1 MDQVI
6 GIDLGTTDSR
16 VAICRNGVFQV
27 LPSIPSFIAFRGD
40 LSEPLFGDE
49 AKLQVSMNPLCTV
62 FQINRLIGK
71 RSLDFGV
78 KQEMSLW
85 PFRFYSPTLDEN
97 EEPVVDV
104 QYDGK
109 SKTFSAV
116 AILSLFLRNLRKI
129 ALQDLSIGGEQ
140 DVVLDC
146 VISVPSVF
154 NDSQRRSV
162 RNAAKQ
168 AGFNILR
175 ILNETSA
182 AVIHYGVRKGVEQL
196 DLNKS
201 YEHHQQVEKR
211 QKMDDEENILVFDL
225 GGGSLS
231 VAIIRVK
238 EDDNVKKFQ
247 VKSQAG
253 DSHLG
258 GKDVDD
264 RILLHC
270 LNKFA
275 EINKDVSPRTFTN
288 LDRQQDGAKYLAMSL
303 SRLRF
308 ECERAKT
315 AFSSRGHGDEIIQV
329 SSFHNT
335 KNLVCTLSFD
345 EFQNITKD
353 LCTKCKMAIVQ
364 CITDANLKDPSS
376 VDKVIALG
384 RSTELPGIK
393 NLLESMFSGIIKF
406 PGTNAVVRGAATQAS
421 LLSGQDVINKVRRD
435 SLMDVTSFDVSI
447 ELHLGGKQTLIRRN
461 TKLPAQADY
470 ILGTTSEQQVISTF
484 RVYEQGWDELDN
496 FVGLFKVEDI
506 PPGTYRTPNI
516 TAKFKI
522 DQDGILDG
530 TAMDAH
536 HTPDICAGDP
546 QPVPRPSSE
555 PGAYNSTYPG
565 YECSVMIYK
574 GRFSSDDI
582 EVLRQRNGAAM

>member
-1 MDQVI
+1 MDQFI
-6 GIDLGTTDSR
+6 GIDLRTTDSR
-16 VAICRNGVFQV
+16 VAICRNGVVQV

-49 AKLQVSMNPLCTV
+49 AKLQVSTNPLCTV
-62 FQINRLIGK
+62 FQISRLIGK

-78 KQEMSLW
+78 KQEMSQW
-85 PFRFYSPTLDEN
+85 PFRFYSRTLDDN

-104 QYDGK
+104 QYDGE

-116 AILSLFLRNLRKI
+116 TILSLFLRNLKKI

-140 DVVLDC
+140 QVVLDC

-154 NDSQRRSV
+154 SDSQRRSV
-162 RNAAKQ
+162 RDAAKQ
-168 AGFNILR
+168 AGLNILR

-182 AVIHYGVRKGVEQL
+182 VAIDYGVRKGVEDL

-201 YEHHQQVEKR
+201 SEHHQQVEKR
-211 QKMDDEENILVFDL
+211 QRIDDEENILVFDL

-238 EDDNVKKFQ
+238 EDDNGKKFQ

-253 DSHLG
+253 YSHLG

-275 EINKDVSPRTFTN
+275 EINKDVSPRTFTD
-288 LDRQQDGAKYLAMSL
+288 LDRQQDGAKYVAMSL

-315 AFSSRGHGDEIIQV
+315 ALSSRGHGDEIIQV

-335 KNLVCTLSFD
+335 ENLVCTLSFD

-353 LCTKCKMAIVQ
+353 LCTKCKMTIVQ
-364 CITDANLKDPSS
+364 CIEDAHLKDPSS

-393 NLLESMFSGIIKF
+393 NILESMFSGIIKF
-406 PGTNAVVRGAATQAS
+406 PGHDAVVRGAATQAS
-421 LLSGQDVINKVRRD
+421 LLSGQDVVSKVRRD

-447 ELHLGGKQTLIRRN
+447 ELPSGGKQTLIRRN
-461 TKLPAQADY
+461 TKLPAQEDY
-470 ILGTTSEQQVISTF
+470 IFETSGEQQVTSTF
-484 RVYEQGWDELDN
+484 RVYEKGWDELDN
-496 FVGLFKVEDI
+496 FLCVFRVGNI
-506 PPGTYRTPNI
+506 PPCTYRRPNI

-522 DQDGILDG
+522 DHDGILDG

-536 HTPDICAGDP
+536 HTPDIYTGIP
-546 QPVPRPSSE
+546 QPVPRPSAE

-565 YECSVMIYK
+565 YECSVMIEK

-582 EVLRQRNGAAM
+582 EVLRQRNGAVM